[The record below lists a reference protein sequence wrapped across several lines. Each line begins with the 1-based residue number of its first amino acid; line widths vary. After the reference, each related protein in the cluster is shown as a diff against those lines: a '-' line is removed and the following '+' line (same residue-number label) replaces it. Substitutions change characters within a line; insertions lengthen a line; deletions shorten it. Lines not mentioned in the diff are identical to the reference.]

1 MQLKVRIL
9 NNASITLMVETD
21 IELVNKCSVKTVKR
35 LVFS

>member
-9 NNASITLMVETD
+9 NNASITLTVETD
-21 IELVNKCSVKTVKR
+21 IALVNKCSVKTVKR

>member
-9 NNASITLMVETD
+9 NNASITLTVEAD
-21 IELVNKCSVKTVKR
+21 IALVNTCSVKTVKR